1 MKPWAQSSR
10 LKELRSKGRTKQH
23 CVPGGVSGQASIQE
37 LTWEWNMVA
46 SQVGRVASKT
56 L

>member
-1 MKPWAQSSR
+1 MKPWAQSTR
-10 LKELRSKGRTKQH
+10 LKELRSKGRTEQH

-37 LTWEWNMVA
+37 LTREWNTVA
-46 SQVGRVASKT
+46 SRVGGLASKT